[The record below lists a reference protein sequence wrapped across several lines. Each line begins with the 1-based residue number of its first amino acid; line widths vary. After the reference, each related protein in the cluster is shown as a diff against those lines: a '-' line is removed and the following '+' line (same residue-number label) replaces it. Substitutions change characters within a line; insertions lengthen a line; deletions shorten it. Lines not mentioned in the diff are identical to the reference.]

1 MGSCSSKNINYIN
14 IKNNNELFWLK
25 SSNGTK
31 IKSIDYKKSDKI
43 NIYYN
48 DTLLFKNITLSS
60 NNLPDFSQY
69 INNQTLKKDNNLY
82 YFFIENL
89 KLITIN
95 KNDTNSTIIN
105 KNIKK
110 FSFSYRKALLYDN
123 KTSIEFE
130 FKNL

>member
-60 NNLPDFSQY
+60 NNLPDFSEY
-69 INNQTLKKDNNLY
+69 INNQTLKEDKNLY

-105 KNIKK
+105 IKK
-110 FSFSYRKALLYDN
+110 FSFSYREALLANN